1 MTEAVQHLALLPAAL
16 IALAHL
22 RIGPFGELSGL
33 PTMVFA
39 RAGAVATT
47 AVAVRVDDTTITT
60 CHARLPG
67 CCPAPAA
74 FVVMAE
80 ATEAQWIALALVLQV
95 EGPASRDLDWLSA
108 MTSIGS
114 AVTSMAMGIRCAHV
128 LVQGGGRWLRRWLFK
143 LILLDWRRFCLL
155 AGRRRYD
162 PRL

>member
-1 MTEAVQHLALLPAAL
+1 MDCARTGSRSRVPPAVTS
-16 IALAHL
+16 
-22 RIGPFGELSGL
+22 IG
-33 PTMVFA
+33 
-39 RAGAVATT
+39 
-47 AVAVRVDDTTITT
+47 
-60 CHARLPG
+60 
-67 CCPAPAA
+67 
-74 FVVMAE
+74 
-80 ATEAQWIALALVLQV
+80 
-95 EGPASRDLDWLSA
+95 SA